1 MTETQHT
8 TQADAIA
15 FEDVSLAFDEKVVLD
30 QLSFNVPKGRLKII
44 LGASGSGKSSILKL
58 TNGLIKPD
66 DGEIA
71 IEGQPVTKLTDA
83 EWLAL
88 RPKIGMVFQEGALF
102 DSLTVREN
110 TGYRLYE
117 TTDTPLTE
125 IDNRVTQLLNDLGL
139 SGYEDRLPSELSGG
153 ERRRVAIG
161 RALCTEPPILL
172 YDEPT
177 AGLDP
182 ATAIVV
188 ATEIVRLRDTKG
200 VSGILVTHE
209 LNTAFFVAEHE
220 VVQEGEKVSVRPKDE
235 TPTDFLL
242 LKDGKVAFSGSAKEL
257 HASDDPA
264 VKAFLG

>member
-1 MTETQHT
+1 MTEQTNS
-8 TQADAIA
+8 ADAIA
-15 FEDVSLAFDEKVVLD
+15 FENVSLAFDDKVVLD
-30 QLSFNVPKGRLKII
+30 HLSFTVPNGRLKVI

-58 TNGLIKPD
+58 TIGLLKPD
-66 DGEIA
+66 EGDIS
-71 IEGQPVTKLTDA
+71 IEGKPVTKLTDV

-88 RPKIGMVFQEGALF
+88 RPQIGMVFQEGALF

-117 TTDTPLTE
+117 TTDMPLDE
-125 IDNRVTQLLNDLGL
+125 IDKRVTQLLNDLGL
-139 SGYEDRLPSELSGG
+139 SGYEDRLPGELSGG

-161 RALCTEPPILL
+161 RALCTEPRILL

-182 ATAIVV
+182 ATSIVV
-188 ATEIVRLRDTKG
+188 ASEIVRLRDTKG

-220 VVQEGEKVSVRPKDE
+220 AVQDGEKAAVRPKDD

-264 VKAFLG
+264 VKAFLA